1 MSYTVLTECFNQ
13 TWSEVRIVQHLS
25 VAFAIQDSLKQRYTL
40 LPVLFNFVLECAIR
54 KVQENQKGLV
64 WNGRRQLL
72 GCADDIDI
80 LSENMNTS
88 NKNEEAI
95 R

>member
-1 MSYTVLTECFNQ
+1 
-13 TWSEVRIVQHLS
+13 
-25 VAFAIQDSLKQRYTL
+25 
-40 LPVLFNFVLECAIR
+40 VLFNFVLECAIR